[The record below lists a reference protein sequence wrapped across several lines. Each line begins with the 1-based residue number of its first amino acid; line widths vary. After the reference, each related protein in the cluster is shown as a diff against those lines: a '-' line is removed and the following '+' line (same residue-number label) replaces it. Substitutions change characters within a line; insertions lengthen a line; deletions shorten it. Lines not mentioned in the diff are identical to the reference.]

1 MKTVKMKNKNR
12 LRQIASA
19 MIASIMLIQ
28 AVPPAHST
36 GIPVLDGAQQFHA
49 AIMRKWEMIDKWQ
62 AQLKN
67 WKNLL
72 RKGLSKV
79 LGIDLSPKFSEQDLI
94 ILLEKRRIRCS
105 KLKNSKSEA
114 LCSKMID
121 LEIEKVET
129 FMAREKWVQE
139 QLRIINQKIQRHSD
153 ELNTKNNAGKLESR
167 EQDIENNMQHVNN
180 MMQLYEHKIKLI
192 DEKLEWMRKARIAI
206 AKEQLTGSNIA
217 STSAKAS
224 AIAWLKE
231 ETHNVRTDADNLR
244 NDKTIDNKIKKI
256 IK

>member
-1 MKTVKMKNKNR
+1 
-12 LRQIASA
+12 
-19 MIASIMLIQ
+19 MLIQ

-129 FMAREKWVQE
+129 FY
-139 QLRIINQKIQRHSD
+139 
-153 ELNTKNNAGKLESR
+153 GKR
-167 EQDIENNMQHVNN
+167 KMGTRTVENYKPEN
-180 MMQLYEHKIKLI
+180 
-192 DEKLEWMRKARIAI
+192 
-206 AKEQLTGSNIA
+206 S
-217 STSAKAS
+217 
-224 AIAWLKE
+224 
-231 ETHNVRTDADNLR
+231 ETFR
-244 NDKTIDNKIKKI
+244 
-256 IK
+256 